1 MAINYDFIAYC
12 SKTSPTHWIIGMK
25 ALQGEVPLD
34 IVIPDEQTL
43 SDPDNPEIVGVLTA
57 DGLERESTDGLE
69 LYRYLRQLNPK
80 KSDAFGYN
88 EVVIRNIHSRIRA
101 LRVDEELQVQV
112 TYTERKEP
120 YRSFSYHI
128 KLIGTFATSDAES
141 SNLAG
146 TELGAS
152 HTPDEDTQPPE
163 EISPDNRSEQQVYN
177 SEQQVH
183 NSEQQVYKTT
193 NTLEKLIAF
202 TQNLQQELKQTK
214 RDLESTVDKVEQ
226 LENEWQNFR
235 EMQEL
240 IQEVLDR
247 LTRLETMDSRIQYL
261 EADRQRLQDLQQLLR
276 KFFAALNQQTK
287 TLLQEHEDQ
296 TPIQ

>member
-25 ALQGEVPLD
+25 TIQGEVPLD
-34 IVIPDEQTL
+34 IVIPDEQAPPE
-43 SDPDNPEIVGVLTA
+43 DPDNPEIIGVLTA
-57 DGLERESTDGLE
+57 EGLERESTDGFE

-88 EVVIRNIHSRIRA
+88 EVVIRNIHSRLRA
-101 LRVDEELQVQV
+101 LRVGEELQAQV

-141 SNLAG
+141 PNLAG
-146 TELGAS
+146 TELGTS

-163 EISPDNRSEQQVYN
+163 QISPDNR

-226 LENEWQNFR
+226 LENEYQNFR

-276 KFFAALNQQTK
+276 KFFVALNQQTK

>member
-1 MAINYDFIAYC
+1 MAINYDFTAYC
-12 SKTSPTHWIIGMK
+12 IKTSPTNWIIGMK
-25 ALQGEVPLD
+25 AIQGEVPLD

-101 LRVDEELQVQV
+101 LRVDEGLRVQI
-112 TYTERKEP
+112 TYSERKEP

-128 KLIGTFATSDAES
+128 KLIGTFANSDAEPPTQ
-141 SNLAG
+141 AADE
-146 TELGAS
+146 TD
-152 HTPDEDTQPPE
+152 TPHMTDQNTQPQE
-163 EISPDNRSEQQVYN
+163 QISPDNRSEQQT
-177 SEQQVH
+177 
-183 NSEQQVYKTT
+183 YKTT
-193 NTLEKLIAF
+193 NTLEKVITF

-214 RDLESTVDKVEQ
+214 RDLEAAVDRIEQ
-226 LENEWQNFR
+226 FENERRSFH
-235 EMQEL
+235 EMQNL

-247 LTRLETMDSRIQYL
+247 LTQLETMDSRIQYL
-261 EADRQRLQDLQQLLR
+261 ETDRDQLQDFQQLLQ
-276 KFFAALNQQTK
+276 KFLVALSRQTK
-287 TLLQEHEDQ
+287 TVLQEHDDQ
-296 TPIQ
+296 TSIQ

>member
-1 MAINYDFIAYC
+1 
-12 SKTSPTHWIIGMK
+12 MK
-25 ALQGEVPLD
+25 AIQGEVPLD

-101 LRVDEELQVQV
+101 LRVDEELRVQI
-112 TYTERKEP
+112 TYSERKEP
-120 YRSFSYHI
+120 YRAFSYHI
-128 KLIGTFATSDAES
+128 KLIGTFANSDAEPS
-141 SNLAG
+141 TQAAAE
-146 TELGAS
+146 TD
-152 HTPDEDTQPPE
+152 TPHAPDQNTQPQE
-163 EISPDNRSEQQVYN
+163 QISPDNR
-177 SEQQVH
+177 
-183 NSEQQVYKTT
+183 SEQQVYKTT

-214 RDLESTVDKVEQ
+214 RDLAAAVDKLEQ
-226 LENEWQNFR
+226 FENEWQSFHQMQDL
-235 EMQEL
+235 MQEM
-240 IQEVLDR
+240 LDR

-261 EADRQRLQDLQQLLR
+261 EADRDQLQDFQQIVRKLLV
-276 KFFAALNQQTK
+276 ALNQQTE
-287 TLLQEHEDQ
+287 TLLQEHDDQ
-296 TPIQ
+296 TSTE

>member
-25 ALQGEVPLD
+25 AIQGEVPLD
-34 IVIPDEQTL
+34 IVIPDEQA
-43 SDPDNPEIVGVLTA
+43 SPEDPDNPEIIGVLTTE
-57 DGLERESTDGLE
+57 GLERESADGFE

-88 EVVIRNIHSRIRA
+88 EVVIRNIHSRLNTLQVGEE
-101 LRVDEELQVQV
+101 LRVQI

-128 KLIGTFATSDAES
+128 KLIGIALNANAES
-141 SNLAG
+141 ANQER
-146 TELGAS
+146 TEVDTP
-152 HTPDEDTQPPE
+152 HTPVEDTQPE
-163 EISPDNRSEQQVYN
+163 QGQKNFDNR
-177 SEQQVH
+177 
-183 NSEQQVYKTT
+183 SEQQVYKTT

-214 RDLESTVDKVEQ
+214 RDLEATVDRVEQ
-226 LENEWQNFR
+226 FENEWQNFR
-235 EMQEL
+235 EMQDL

-247 LTRLETMDSRIQYL
+247 LNRLETMDSRVQHL
-261 EADRQRLQDLQQLLR
+261 EADQHQLQDSQQIFRKLLV
-276 KFFAALNQQTK
+276 ALNQQTK
-287 TLLQEHEDQ
+287 ALLQEHDDQ
-296 TPIQ
+296 TSNP